1 LADANIFSQTSLLIN
16 EIAKVSFLLL
26 GETTVAFLLTLC
38 FFNMMQAFVCGPGVK
53 KYEKLNLNL
62 AATSSQIYII
72 PNVTNKDG

>member
-1 LADANIFSQTSLLIN
+1 
-16 EIAKVSFLLL
+16 
-26 GETTVAFLLTLC
+26 
-38 FFNMMQAFVCGPGVK
+38 MMRAFVCGPGVK